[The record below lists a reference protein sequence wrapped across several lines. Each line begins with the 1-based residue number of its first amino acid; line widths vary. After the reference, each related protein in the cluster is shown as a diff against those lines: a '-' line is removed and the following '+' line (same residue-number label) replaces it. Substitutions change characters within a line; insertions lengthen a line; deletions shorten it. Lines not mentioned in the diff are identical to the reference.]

1 MDQHRSLSAYLPFVP
16 WCCLT
21 TLLILF
27 TSSLVF
33 LQPLADAAS
42 FIVLAAWVFLF
53 VQLSFVIRNQYP
65 LRSLQFPATAC
76 VMATTMHVVM
86 LQATGQDCVLTRGLR
101 YVYWQAFISPDALF
115 PCNGC
120 IG

>member
-1 MDQHRSLSAYLPFVP
+1 MDQQRNLSAYLPYMP

-33 LQPLADAAS
+33 LQPLADATSVIILMAWA
-42 FIVLAAWVFLF
+42 FLLIQTFHVL
-53 VQLSFVIRNQYP
+53 QSRHP

-101 YVYWQAFISPDALF
+101 YVYWRAFVSPDAPLF
-115 PCNGC
+115 CNWC